1 MKEEENKINN
11 DTINTVVKSLTFL
24 SNESKSKRTEMDQ
37 IRSAIKKGKIEY
49 NKEIKKYSLLMENI
63 INLENEIENIERI
76 ICKKKHRQKLLYSA
90 INSSFYLNLKDTKN
104 QIHQSVFEN
113 FLLFCGF
120 TQYKNELD
128 IFNTTLKDENEL
140 KSLLDQGEKFQNNI
154 FTSEQSLYSNIN
166 QKIAET
172 KQNQQIPYPFS
183 DIYDIITNIYEIIS
197 FKKETQKLLTEIEFL
212 TLQKNNIFIGLKTLE
227 NQIVKNDL
235 IYKDL
240 QTYLKGINAMLEKYN
255 IIKQKNDVGNYLLFA
270 NSLKEFS
277 NITWS
282 KASTL
287 NDLALSSMTVQS
299 EFSEDKSDIS
309 SLNTIS
315 YIKKVTS
322 LKTQKNT
329 KHCRNQTMT
338 SAKQMT
344 TEIEDKNNSCV
355 VHKENNSF
363 KENELKQSK
372 SQTIIEQ
379 IRTYKNNRSSLEDLM
394 QSSNFEV
401 DSVCEEVSP
410 IQRDKMRIGKLVI
423 KTQKR
428 SQKCIQKR
436 NNELEIIQFERH
448 NPSCGCCM
456 SCT

>member
-1 MKEEENKINN
+1 MKEEENKVNN
-11 DTINTVVKSLTFL
+11 ETINSIVKSLTIL
-24 SNESKSKRTEMDQ
+24 SNESKAKRAEMDQ

-49 NKEIKKYSLLMENI
+49 NKEIKNYSLLMKK
-63 INLENEIENIERI
+63 INKLENEIEKIERK
-76 ICKKKHRQKLLYSA
+76 ICKKKHRQKILYSA
-90 INSSFYLNLKDTKN
+90 INSSFYVNLKDTKN
-104 QIHQSVFEN
+104 QIHQSIFEN

-120 TQYKNELD
+120 TNYKNELD

-140 KSLLDQGEKFQNNI
+140 KSLIDQGEKFQNNI
-154 FTSEQSLYSNIN
+154 FKSAQSLYANIN
-166 QKIAET
+166 QKISET

-183 DIYDIITNIYEIIS
+183 DIYDIISNIYDIIS
-197 FKKETQKLLTEIEFL
+197 FKKETQKLLDEIEIL
-212 TLQKNNIFIGLKTLE
+212 TLEKNNIFIGLKTLE
-227 NQIVKNDL
+227 NQIVKNDQ

-255 IIKQKNDVGNYLLFA
+255 TIKQNNDVGNYLLFA

-277 NITWS
+277 NVTWS

-299 EFSEDKSDIS
+299 EFSEEKSDIS

-315 YIKKVTS
+315 YIKKVSS
-322 LKTQKNT
+322 LKKET
-329 KHCRNQTMT
+329 KHCRNQTIA

-344 TEIEDKNNSCV
+344 TENEEKNNSCI
-355 VHKENNSF
+355 VHKENDSF

-379 IRTYKNNRSSLEDLM
+379 IRTYKNNRSSLGDLM

-410 IQRDKMRIGKLVI
+410 IQRNKMRIGKLVI

-428 SQKCIQKR
+428 SQRCNPKH
-436 NNELEIIQFERH
+436 NELEIIQFERH